1 MALKPG
7 GIVISLLEA
16 REINDPPEYMQSF
29 HFNDVI
35 EMEKAVRN
43 KFTIPFFIAYRLFLL
58 CQNSTVYI
66 VTRKENF
73 DTVKKTG
80 QIPVETLEEAWSL
93 AQKQLAERGLKDYTV
108 NIMRAC
114 CKYCSNDRLTTD
126 KIPLF
131 FRAGFYFTKK
141 ETPADFLQG

>member
-43 KFTIPFFIAYRLFLL
+43 KFTIPFYCISFVPVMSKQHGLYRNEKGKL
-58 CQNSTVYI
+58 
-66 VTRKENF
+66 
-73 DTVKKTG
+73 
-80 QIPVETLEEAWSL
+80 
-93 AQKQLAERGLKDYTV
+93 
-108 NIMRAC
+108 
-114 CKYCSNDRLTTD
+114 
-126 KIPLF
+126 
-131 FRAGFYFTKK
+131 
-141 ETPADFLQG
+141 

>member
-43 KFTIPFFIAYRLFLL
+43 KFTIPFFIAYR
-58 CQNSTVYI
+58 
-66 VTRKENF
+66 
-73 DTVKKTG
+73 
-80 QIPVETLEEAWSL
+80 
-93 AQKQLAERGLKDYTV
+93 
-108 NIMRAC
+108 
-114 CKYCSNDRLTTD
+114 
-126 KIPLF
+126 
-131 FRAGFYFTKK
+131 
-141 ETPADFLQG
+141 